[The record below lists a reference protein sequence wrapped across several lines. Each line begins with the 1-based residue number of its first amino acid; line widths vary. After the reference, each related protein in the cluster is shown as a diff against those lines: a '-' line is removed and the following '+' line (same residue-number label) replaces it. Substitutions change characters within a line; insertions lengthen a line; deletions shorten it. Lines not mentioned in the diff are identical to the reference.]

1 MSDPRLPESMRAAVY
16 EAPGRIRIEDRP
28 LPLPR
33 GDEVLI
39 EVEHCGICGTDL
51 HLFLDG
57 LGRPGTIGG
66 HEYAGTIAA
75 IGGGI
80 LGWTPGDRV
89 VAGPRAS
96 CGACASCRD
105 GRPVLCDTRPD
116 VTGEGFQGGFAEY
129 VRVHDSQ
136 LRRVPDGLD
145 LRTAAL
151 AEPLAVALHAVTRS
165 RARPGQR
172 ALVCGAGPLG
182 LLVVAALRDAGVAE
196 VVVSEPRET
205 RRRRALDVG
214 ATRGCEPGALAS
226 PPMPFDI
233 VPEPFHVAIE
243 CSGHKSAMET
253 ALGQLAR
260 GGTLVLVGT
269 GGEPPRFD
277 HYRILLNELVVTGA
291 FNYDADGFERAL
303 ELLASG
309 RLPTAS
315 LIEPGHAGLTD
326 LLPSMYRL
334 AAGELTAKVMID
346 PREPHR

>member
-1 MSDPRLPESMRAAVY
+1 MRAAVY
-16 EAPGRIRIEDRP
+16 EAPGRIHVEERGVP
-28 LPLPR
+28 LPGR
-33 GDEVLI
+33 DEVLI
-39 EVEHCGICGTDL
+39 AVEHCGICGTDL

-75 IGGGI
+75 VGSEI
-80 LGWTPGDRV
+80 LDWAPGDRV

-96 CGACASCRD
+96 CGTCAPCRD
-105 GRPVLCDTRPD
+105 NRPVLCDVRPD
-116 VTGEGFQGGFAEY
+116 VTGDGFQGGFAEY

-136 LRRVPDGLD
+136 LRRIPEGLD

-151 AEPLAVALHAVTRS
+151 AEPLAVALHAITLS
-165 RARPGQR
+165 RVRAGQR
-172 ALVCGAGPLG
+172 ALVSGAGPLG

-196 VVVSEPRET
+196 VVVSEPREA
-205 RRRRALDVG
+205 RRARAVAVG
-214 ATRGCEPGALAS
+214 ATGTCEPGALAA
-226 PPMPFDI
+226 PLLPFDI
-233 VPEPFHVAIE
+233 AAEPFHVAIE
-243 CSGHKSAMET
+243 CSGHRSAMES

-309 RLPTAS
+309 RLPTAE
-315 LIEPGHAGLTD
+315 LIEPGANGLTD
-326 LLPSMYRL
+326 LLPSMQRL

-346 PREPHR
+346 PREPRR